1 MFEHDDDATTWLAA
15 FLTARGA
22 VSGTVHR
29 LRGANGGEAALE
41 LAAAVRIPEKV
52 IALTR
57 TIPRGRGMAGLAWE
71 RGTAVSTCNLT
82 TDTTGD
88 VRPGAK
94 AVDAKAAAA
103 IPVFDARGELRAVV
117 GIAWNDERDLDEAA
131 LASLTD
137 AAATLP

>member
-1 MFEHDDDATTWLAA
+1 MFDGDTEATQWLET

-29 LRGANGGEAALE
+29 LRALPGGEPALE
-41 LAAAVRIPEKV
+41 LAAAVRIPDKV
-52 IALTR
+52 IEVTR

-94 AVDAKAAAA
+94 AVNAKAAAA
-103 IPVFDARGELRAVV
+103 LPVFDARGELRAVV
-117 GIAWNDERDLDEAA
+117 GIAWNDERDLDEATLAA
-131 LASLTD
+131 LAES
-137 AAATLP
+137 AATLP

>member
-1 MFEHDDDATTWLAA
+1 MFDADSEATTWLEA

-29 LRGANGGEAALE
+29 LRASAGEPALE
-41 LAAAVRIPEKV
+41 IVAAVRIPEKV
-52 IALTR
+52 VAVTR

-71 RGTAVSTCNLT
+71 RGVAVSTCNLT

-94 AVDAKAAAA
+94 GVDAKAAAA
-103 IPVFDARGELRAVV
+103 LPVFDARGELRAVV
-117 GIAWNDERDLDEAA
+117 GIAWNDERDLDDAT
-131 LASLTD
+131 LASLSEQ
-137 AAATLP
+137 AATLP